1 MLDDSSLPPRWFTG
15 QTCSRR
21 QSRETRAAFQDAAK
35 YAGECLENARLL
47 TPFEA
52 MALALGDSRDK
63 ETLYSIA
70 RRFADR
76 DQVEFDDLLCD
87 LGEKFPDYA

>member
-21 QSRETRAAFQDAAK
+21 QSRQTRVAFQDAAK
-35 YAGECLENARLL
+35 YANECLQTARLL
-47 TPFEA
+47 TPVEA
-52 MALALGDSRDK
+52 MALALVDSRDK

-70 RRFADR
+70 RRFAEG
-76 DQVEFDDLLCD
+76 DQIEFDDLLCD